1 MMSEQPKRT
10 ELSEI
15 GEFGL
20 IERISDG
27 FRTSNP
33 STMKGIGDDAA
44 VILAGNKVLLVTT
57 DMLLEGIH
65 FDLSYIPLQHLGY
78 KAVAVNV
85 SDIAAMNGVAT
96 QITVNLGL
104 SNRFSLEAVDVLYEG
119 IRMACENYKVDLVG
133 GDTCSSA
140 SGLVISITAIGEATP
155 GQLSFR
161 NGAKKGDILCVTGDL
176 AGAYIGLQVLERE
189 KQVYK
194 ANPDMQPNLEPYD
207 YMVKRQLK
215 PEARMDIIHELRDLE
230 IVPTAMIDVSDG
242 LASDIFHI
250 CKQSALGVKIYE
262 DKIPIDTSTFN
273 TAVEFKLDPIISAL
287 NGGEDYE
294 LLFTIGQADYEK
306 LKNHMDIHFIGY
318 MTDPAEGKYLITKN
332 GNPIALQAQGW
343 KHF

>member
-1 MMSEQPKRT
+1 MMREQPKRT

-27 FRTSNP
+27 FRTINP

-44 VILAGNKVLLVTT
+44 VILAGEKVMLVTT

-65 FDLSYIPLQHLGY
+65 FDLSYMPLQHLGY

-104 SNRFSLEAVDVLYEG
+104 SNRFSLEAIDVLYEG

-140 SGLVISITAIGEATP
+140 SGLVLSVTAIGEATP

-189 KQVYK
+189 KQVFK

-215 PEARMDIIHELRDLE
+215 PEARMDIIHELRDLD

-294 LLFTIGQADYEK
+294 LLFTIGQSDYEK

-332 GNPIALQAQGW
+332 GNPVTLQAQGW